1 MTRNIGLSKPT
12 RIARILEREIK
23 TGTIARGDR
32 IESET
37 ALMQRFSVSRNTVR
51 KGLEILS
58 GDGLITTRSG
68 IGSFV
73 TYGGSIIDSEAG
85 WSLALSEGELQIGT
99 RILHLSRAEMA
110 LAGKPVAVGTDCL
123 CVDRLRFR
131 QDNGRGISLERS
143 RLPWRDGFAELPQ
156 SGLINGSLSE
166 SLAAAGLVTGSGE
179 EWANVL
185 PALSAQDA
193 AIMGREPGE
202 PMLRLRRLTRAA
214 DGSIIEFVESILA
227 PNHFGLHLEF

>member
-1 MTRNIGLSKPT
+1 MKPGIGLSKPT
-12 RIARILEREIK
+12 QVARVLEREIK

-32 IESET
+32 IGSES

-73 TYGGSIIDSEAG
+73 TYGGSIIDSESG
-85 WSLALSEGELQIGT
+85 WSLALSGGALQVGT
-99 RILHLSRAEMA
+99 RILSLSRGEMT
-110 LAGKPVAVGTDCL
+110 LCDTPIAVGTDCL

-143 RLPWRDGFAELPQ
+143 RLPWRDGFSELPQ
-156 SGLINGSLSE
+156 SGLVNGSLSE
-166 SLAAAGLVTGSGE
+166 SLAAAGLVTSSGE

-185 PALSAQDA
+185 PKLSVEDA

-202 PMLRLRRLTRAA
+202 PMLHLRRLSRVA